1 MALQLTSH
9 LLAGIGASSR
19 AAGGTFEQQCGASL
33 HLSKNMAVAPS
44 PKVPKVN
51 QSDQNNIVSQ
61 FCVQYWGKT
70 LGVNGGFIWQ
80 NMIDLRVY
88 RIFSHSHSLP
98 CEESLVA

>member
-51 QSDQNNIVSQ
+51 QSD
-61 FCVQYWGKT
+61 
-70 LGVNGGFIWQ
+70 
-80 NMIDLRVY
+80 
-88 RIFSHSHSLP
+88 
-98 CEESLVA
+98 